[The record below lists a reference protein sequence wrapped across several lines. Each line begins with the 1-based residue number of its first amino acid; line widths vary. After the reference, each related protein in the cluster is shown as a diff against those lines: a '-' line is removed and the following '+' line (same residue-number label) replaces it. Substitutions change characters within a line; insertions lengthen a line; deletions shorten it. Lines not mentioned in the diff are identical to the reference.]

1 MKKAFLILFS
11 LYSVISF
18 SQRINEYEFVII
30 PIKFQ
35 FQRSVNEYRLNA
47 LLKNRLEDF
56 GFRAFYQAEQFNTN
70 DIDPCSCLYVDVVN
84 VSNIFL
90 TKLQIE
96 FKDCTNGIV
105 HQSIIGTS
113 EEKDRFESFNEAL
126 TMALKSLRN
135 INYKF
140 NGTKADLSHME
151 QVNKTNTILDKVE
164 QPTTGNYNIE
174 QAKIEKAKAELV
186 MTLLKLQQAKSE
198 LEKIEQATVSQ
209 QSKANP
215 VAMQKAKVKP
225 SGSDPRKT
233 AQNVVEQSKKE
244 QTRIEATKSQPIH
257 DETQIELE
265 KAKQAK
271 AAVTQVDVKQ
281 SIKDQKAAASE
292 EGTSAKMEKTAVI
305 GGSVLFATP
314 IENGFQLIDETS
326 KVVMV
331 LIKTLQ
337 PDYFNANVD
346 KKYGVVFK
354 KNKQWVFE
362 YYFEGKLIVEDLNIK
377 F

>member
-1 MKKAFLILFS
+1 MKKAYLILLS
-11 LYSVISF
+11 LYSIASF

-56 GFRAFYQAEQFNTN
+56 GFRAFYKAEQFNTN

-105 HQSIIGTS
+105 HQSIVGSS

-126 TMALKSLRN
+126 AMALKSLRY

-209 QSKANP
+209 QGKANP

-354 KNKQWVFE
+354 KNNQWVFE

>member
-11 LYSVISF
+11 LYSVVSF

-174 QAKIEKAKAELV
+174 QAKIEKAKAELA
-186 MTLLKLQQAKSE
+186 MTLLKLQQAKGE
-198 LEKIEQATVSQ
+198 LAKIEQATVNQ
-209 QSKANP
+209 QSNANP

-244 QTRIEATKSQPIH
+244 QTGIEATKSQAIH

-271 AAVTQVDVKQ
+271 VAVAQVELKQ
-281 SIKDQKAAASE
+281 SVKDEEAASSE
-292 EGTSAKMEKTAVI
+292 DGTSGNMEKTAVI
-305 GGSVLFATP
+305 GESVLFATP
-314 IENGFQLIDETS
+314 IENGFKLIDETP
-326 KVVMV
+326 KVVLV

-354 KNKQWVFE
+354 KNNQWVFE
-362 YYFEGKLIVEDLNIK
+362 YYFEGKLIVEDLNIN